1 MLSRRLASA
10 SELRD
15 SSAMPA
21 RLRSV
26 ISYLAWG
33 MLFGLAY
40 AQSPLYTSNQN
51 QYFLHGLAQAGVGH
65 LAEDWLAGT
74 ADPTPVFSGLVALTA
89 RFLHPIV
96 FYLYFLLLAAVYY
109 HSLRRIAAQF
119 FNLEPSSIASGVFA
133 GLLFVAHSAALRFA
147 LGRGIGGIW
156 EYAFDGGVAGQR
168 LLGDVLQPSAFG
180 AFLLLSIQQQLEGH
194 SRRALVAAAVAATIH
209 PTYLLSAAILTAA
222 FAVDAVR
229 EKRGLRAALQTGGL
243 ALVLVL
249 PILTYVGRNFL
260 PASSEAQRIL
270 VGFRLPAHAVPA
282 EWFDPTTIAKL
293 GWIGLALYLA
303 RSTRLAGLMA
313 VSLGIGVGLTL
324 LQVGLNSD
332 ALALAF
338 PWRISTILVPLAT
351 AVVAGAA
358 AGWIATRVRGRT
370 LRVLVVLAIGFSVVS
385 GAAATGLQALQ
396 RQAAPE
402 RAVLEFVKTT
412 MTPGQVYLV
421 PPRLQDFRLVTGAPI
436 VADFKSIPYRG
447 GELLDWYERNRL
459 LGFFYR
465 DQISEIDCGLLD
477 EFANLYGATHVVLEP
492 DQRGLDCPG
501 LQPIYEDGQY
511 SVYHLDRR
519 G

>member
-1 MLSRRLASA
+1 
-10 SELRD
+10 
-15 SSAMPA
+15 MPA

-65 LAEDWLAGT
+65 LTEDWLAGT
-74 ADPTPVFSGLVALTA
+74 ADPTPLFSGLVALTA

-109 HSLRRIAAQF
+109 HSLRRIAARLF
-119 FNLEPSSIASGVFA
+119 TLEPSLIAGGVFA
-133 GLLFVAHSAALRFA
+133 ALLFVAHSTALRFA
-147 LGRGIGGIW
+147 LGRGVGGIW

-180 AFLLLSIQQQLEGH
+180 VFLLLSVQQHLEGRT
-194 SRRALVAAAVAATIH
+194 RRALLAAALAATVH
-209 PTYLLSAAILTAA
+209 PTYLLVAGILTAA
-222 FAVDAVR
+222 YALDAAR
-229 EKRGLRAALQTGGL
+229 EKRRLGAALQTGGL
-243 ALVLVL
+243 ALLLVL
-249 PILTYVGRNFL
+249 PILIYVGWNFL
-260 PASSEAQRIL
+260 PASAEAQRIL
-270 VGFRLPAHAVPA
+270 VSFRLPAHTVPA
-282 EWFDPTTIAKL
+282 EWFDAAAIAKL
-293 GWIGLALYLA
+293 VWIGLALYLA
-303 RSTRLAGLMA
+303 RSTRLAGVMA

-338 PWRISTILVPLAT
+338 PWRVSTILVPLAT
-351 AVVAGAA
+351 AVLAGAA
-358 AGWIATRVRGRT
+358 AGWIATRLRGRA
-370 LRVLVVLAIGFSVVS
+370 LRVLVGLAIGFSVVS
-385 GAAATGLQALQ
+385 GTAATGLQELQ
-396 RQAAPE
+396 RRGAPE
-402 RAVLEFVKTT
+402 RGVLEFVKTT
-412 MTPGQVYLV
+412 KTPGQVYLI

-447 GELLDWYERNRL
+447 DEVLDWYERNRL

-477 EFANLYGATHVVLEP
+477 EFVKGYGATHVVLEP
-492 DQRGLDCPG
+492 DQRGLNCPG
-501 LQPIYEDGQY
+501 LQLIFDNGEY
-511 SVYHLDRR
+511 SVHRLERE

>member
-1 MLSRRLASA
+1 
-10 SELRD
+10 
-15 SSAMPA
+15 MPA

-26 ISYLAWG
+26 VSYLVWG

-74 ADPTPVFSGLVALTA
+74 ADPTPLFSGLVAVTA

-109 HSLRRIAAQF
+109 HSLRRIAARL
-119 FNLEPSSIASGVFA
+119 FNLEPSSIAGGVFA
-133 GLLFVAHSAALRFA
+133 ALLFAAHSAALRFA
-147 LGRGIGGIW
+147 LGRGVGGIW

-180 AFLLLSIQQQLEGH
+180 AFLLLSVQQHLEGR
-194 SRRALVAAAVAATIH
+194 SRRALLAAALAATVH
-209 PTYLLSAAILTAA
+209 PTYLLVAGVLTAA
-222 FAVDAVR
+222 YMLDAVR
-229 EKRGLRAALQTGGL
+229 EKRGLTAALQTGGL

-249 PILTYVGRNFL
+249 PILIYVGRNFL
-260 PASSEAQRIL
+260 PASPEAQRIL
-270 VGFRLPAHAVPA
+270 VSFRLPAHAIPA
-282 EWFDPTTIAKL
+282 EWFDVTVVAKL
-293 GWIGLALYLA
+293 VWIGLALYLA
-303 RSTRLAGLMA
+303 RSTRLARVMG

-324 LQVGLNSD
+324 LQAGLASD

-338 PWRISTILVPLAT
+338 PWRVSTILVPLAT

-358 AGWIATRVRGRT
+358 AGWIATRVRGRV
-370 LRVLVVLAIGFSVVS
+370 LRLLIGVVIEFSVVS

-396 RQAAPE
+396 REAAPE
-402 RAVLEFVKTT
+402 GGVLEFVKTAK
-412 MTPGQVYLV
+412 TPGQVYLI

-447 GELLDWYERNRL
+447 DELLDWYERNRL

-477 EFANLYGATHVVLEP
+477 EFANAYGVSHVVLEP
-492 DQRGLDCPG
+492 DQRGLVCPG
-501 LQPIYEDGQY
+501 LQPMYDDGQY
-511 SVYHLDRR
+511 SVYRLDRQ

>member
-1 MLSRRLASA
+1 
-10 SELRD
+10 
-15 SSAMPA
+15 MPG

-26 ISYLAWG
+26 ASYLAWG

-51 QYFLHGLAQAGVGH
+51 QYFLHGLARAGVGN
-65 LAEDWLAGT
+65 LTEDWLAGT
-74 ADPTPVFSGLVALTA
+74 ADPTPLFSGLVAVTT

-109 HSLRRIAAQF
+109 HSLRRIAARL
-119 FNLEPSSIASGVFA
+119 FNLEPFSITGGVFTA
-133 GLLFVAHSAALRFA
+133 LLFAAHSAALRFA
-147 LGRGIGGIW
+147 LGRGVSGIW

-180 AFLLLSIQQQLEGH
+180 AFLLMSVQQHLEGR
-194 SRRALVAAAVAATIH
+194 SRRALLAAAVAATIH

-243 ALVLVL
+243 GLVLVL
-249 PILTYVGRNFL
+249 PILIYVGRNFL
-260 PASSEAQRIL
+260 PASAEAQRIL

-282 EWFDPTTIAKL
+282 EWFDATAVAKL
-293 GWIGLALYLA
+293 AWIGLALYLA
-303 RSTRLAGLMA
+303 RSTRLAGVMA
-313 VSLGIGVGLTL
+313 VSLGIGVSFTL

-332 ALALAF
+332 PLALAF
-338 PWRISTILVPLAT
+338 PWRVSTILVPLAT
-351 AVVAGAA
+351 AVLAGAA
-358 AGWIATRVRGRT
+358 AGWITARLGRRASQ
-370 LRVLVVLAIGFSVVS
+370 LLIGMAIGFSVVS
-385 GAAATGLQALQ
+385 GVAATELQTLQ
-396 RQAAPE
+396 REAAPE
-402 RAVLEFVKTT
+402 RAVLEFVKTLAA
-412 MTPGQVYLV
+412 PGQVYLI

-447 GELLDWYERNRL
+447 DEVLDWYERNRL

-477 EFANLYGATHVVLEP
+477 EFAGAYGATHVVLEP
-492 DQRGLDCPG
+492 DQRGLVCPG
-501 LQPIYEDGQY
+501 LQPIYDDGQY
-511 SVYHLDRR
+511 SMYRLVRE